1 MDHSGLVNDLIAAL
15 LAEPWAREA
24 LPQIHE
30 EDPRRI
36 LRGLMNLRPPVPA
49 DPALLAIQDRLLQ
62 AELAEKTVTRAGDL
76 SPCPRHPRLALW
88 RGDITTLEAGA
99 IVNAVN
105 SALLGCFL
113 PCHRCIDNA
122 IHSAAGIQLRLACHA
137 LMEAQ
142 GHAEPPGGAKLT
154 PGYNLPARYVIHT
167 VGPVWHGGG
176 NHEAALLR
184 DCYQNS
190 LALALELGCK
200 TVAFPAISTGVYRY
214 PLEEAAR
221 IAVNTVRRFLTDHP
235 EGPAVT
241 FVCFTPS
248 SAAAFEKA
256 LAESQ
261 P

>member
-1 MDHSGLVNDLIAAL
+1 MGHSGLVNDLIAAL
-15 LAEPWAREA
+15 LAEPWARQTPPE
-24 LPQIHE
+24 IHE
-30 EDPRRI
+30 EDPRAI

-49 DPALLAIQDRLLQ
+49 DPSLLAIQDQLLQ
-62 AELAEKTVTRAGDL
+62 GELAEKTVTKAMEL
-76 SPCPRHPRLALW
+76 SPCPRHPCLALW

-167 VGPVWHGGG
+167 VGPKVKGPLTQTHREQLAGCYRSCLDL
-176 NHEAALLR
+176 AR
-184 DCYQNS
+184 DRGLDS
-190 LALALELGCK
+190 
-200 TVAFPAISTGVYRY
+200 VAFCCISTGVYGFPRK
-214 PLEEAAR
+214 EAAA
-221 IAVNTVRRFLTDHP
+221 IAVETVLEGLDRAPEIERVIFNVFEEKDYDIYRRL
-235 EGPAVT
+235 
-241 FVCFTPS
+241 
-248 SAAAFEKA
+248 
-256 LAESQ
+256 LA
-261 P
+261 